1 MARVE
6 SNIITW
12 QYAVK
17 AKLKDYALLTKVRLS
32 SLVVFSALMAYLFT
46 VQGAFAWLDLI
57 LLGMAGWMVTAA
69 SNALNQ
75 VIEKS
80 EDKLME
86 RTSDRPLPSER
97 MSIYE
102 AILLAGILGTIGILI
117 LALNFNMLSGLLGAL
132 ALISYAFIYTPFK
145 KISAV
150 AVLIGAV
157 PGAMPLLIGATAAT
171 GELSLV
177 AMSLFAIQFMWQM
190 PHFWSIAWLMKEDYE
205 KAGYRL
211 LPSNGEKNRSAAIQS
226 IPYLILLLITGMIP
240 YFLGVSGIVSFIIIA
255 ITGLYFLKCGIQLAI
270 DLTDKRAK
278 AMMFASF
285 IYVPVVL
292 LALVIDKI

>member
-1 MARVE
+1 MERIN
-6 SNIITW
+6 SNRITF
-12 QYAVK
+12 QLAAK
-17 AKLKDYALLTKVRLS
+17 AKLKDYALLTKMRLS
-32 SLVVFSALMAYLFT
+32 SLVVFSALMAYLVT
-46 VQGAFAWLDLI
+46 YQGAFQWMNLF
-57 LLGMAGWMVTAA
+57 LLGLAGWMITAA
-69 SNALNQ
+69 SNTLNQ

-102 AILLAGILGTIGILI
+102 AILLAGVLGTIGIVI

-145 KISAV
+145 KISSA

-211 LPSNGEKNRSAAIQS
+211 LPLDGEKTRAAAWQN
-226 IPYLILLLITGMIP
+226 IPYLVLLLIAGAIP
-240 YFLGVSGIVSFIIIA
+240 YFLGVSGLVSLIIITLA
-255 ITGLYFLKCGIQLAI
+255 GLYFLKCGIQLII
-270 DLTDKRAK
+270 DLTDKSART
-278 AMMFASF
+278 MMFASF
-285 IYVPVVL
+285 IYIPVVL
-292 LALVIDKI
+292 LSIVIDKI

>member
-6 SNIITW
+6 TNIISF
-12 QYAVK
+12 QDAVK
-17 AKLKDYALLTKVRLS
+17 AKLRDYALLTKVRLS
-32 SLVVFSALMAYLFT
+32 SLVVFSALMAFLIT
-46 VQGAFAWLDLI
+46 VQGAFNWLDLI

-69 SNALNQ
+69 SNTLNQ

-102 AILLAGILGTIGILI
+102 AILLAGILGVTGILI

-171 GELSLV
+171 GELSLL

-190 PHFWSIAWLMKEDYE
+190 PHFWSIAWLMKDDYE

-211 LPSNGEKNRSAAIQS
+211 LPSNGEKNRSAALQS
-226 IPYLILLLITGMIP
+226 IPYLVLLIVTGMIP

-270 DLTDKRAK
+270 DLTDKSAK
-278 AMMFASF
+278 TMMFASF

>member
-1 MARVE
+1 MERIN
-6 SNIITW
+6 SNRITF
-12 QYAVK
+12 QLAAK
-17 AKLKDYALLTKVRLS
+17 AKLKDYALLTKMRLS
-32 SLVVFSALMAYLFT
+32 SLVVFSALMAYLVT
-46 VQGAFAWLDLI
+46 YQGAFQWMNLF
-57 LLGMAGWMVTAA
+57 LLGLAGWMITAA
-69 SNALNQ
+69 SNTLNQ

-102 AILLAGILGTIGILI
+102 AILLAGVLGTIGIVI

-145 KISAV
+145 KISSA
-150 AVLIGAV
+150 AVLLGAV

-211 LPSNGEKNRSAAIQS
+211 LP
-226 IPYLILLLITGMIP
+226 
-240 YFLGVSGIVSFIIIA
+240 
-255 ITGLYFLKCGIQLAI
+255 
-270 DLTDKRAK
+270 
-278 AMMFASF
+278 
-285 IYVPVVL
+285 
-292 LALVIDKI
+292 

>member
-1 MARVE
+1 MEKVNLN
-6 SNIITW
+6 SITW
-12 QYAVK
+12 QLAFK
-17 AKLKDYALLTKVRLS
+17 AKMKDYALLTKMRLS
-32 SLVVFSALMAYLFT
+32 SLVVFSALMAYLVTF
-46 VQGAFAWLDLI
+46 QGNAAWMNLF
-57 LLGMAGWMVTAA
+57 LLGLAGWMITAA
-69 SNALNQ
+69 SNTLNQ

-80 EDKLME
+80 EDKLMA

-102 AILLAGILGTIGILI
+102 AILLAGLLGTTGIVI

-145 KISAV
+145 KISSA

-190 PHFWSIAWLMKEDYE
+190 PHFWSIAWLMKTDYE
-205 KAGYRL
+205 KAGYKL
-211 LPSNGEKNRSAAIQS
+211 LPLDGEKTRAVAWQN
-226 IPYLILLLITGMIP
+226 IPYLVLLLLTGAIP
-240 YFLGVSGIVSFIIIA
+240 FLLGVTGIISLIIIA
-255 ITGLYFLKCGIQLAI
+255 LAGLYFMKCGIQLVI
-270 DLTDKRAK
+270 DLTDKSAK
-278 AMMFASF
+278 RMMFASF
-285 IYVPVVL
+285 IYIPVVL
-292 LALVIDKI
+292 LSLVIDKI